1 MRKLEDLKL
10 KDSRVLI
17 RLDLNVPLKDG
28 HITDDFRIRAALPT
42 VKHCLSQG
50 ASVVIMSHLGRPG
63 GKYSEELSL
72 ISVGE
77 TLADLLE
84 TQVKFTDD
92 CISEDAISVSR
103 ELRPGEIHLL
113 ENLRFHK
120 GEKRN
125 NERFSMKLASHGEL
139 YVNDAFGT
147 AHRAHASNVGVPNR
161 FSIKAMGFLME
172 KEKEFL
178 YDTLKNPARPLTI
191 ILGGSKISGKFEL
204 IGRFLKLADHI
215 LIGGGMA
222 FTFLKAKGLEIG
234 ASLLQED
241 MVERAESYLRKA
253 KKRGVNLI
261 LPSDCAV
268 KNNSSRKI
276 IEVSQLGEK
285 DIGMDIGP
293 ETIKN
298 FRDIISQSNSVVWNG
313 PMGVF
318 EEAIFKKGTQE
329 ICKEVGSVVG
339 RGGISLIGGGDSAAA
354 VRVAGME
361 RGMSHISTGGGAS
374 LELLA
379 GKELPAFMA
388 LEERN
393 I

>member
-1 MRKLEDLKL
+1 
-10 KDSRVLI
+10 
-17 RLDLNVPLKDG
+17 
-28 HITDDFRIRAALPT
+28 
-42 VKHCLSQG
+42 
-50 ASVVIMSHLGRPG
+50 MSHLGRPG

-222 FTFLKAKGLEIG
+222 FTFLKAKGLDIG
-234 ASLLQED
+234 ASLFQED

-253 KKRGVNLI
+253 KKRGGNLI

-268 KNNSSRKI
+268 KNKSSRKI
-276 IEVSQLGEK
+276 VEVNQLGEK

-318 EEAIFKKGTQE
+318 EEAIFNKGTQE
-329 ICKEVGSVVG
+329 ICREVGSVVG
-339 RGGISLIGGGDSAAA
+339 RGGISIIGGGDSAAA
-354 VRVAGME
+354 VRTAGME

-379 GKELPAFMA
+379 GKELPAFQA
-388 LEERN
+388 LEE
-393 I
+393 

>member
-1 MRKLEDLKL
+1 MWKLEDLKL
-10 KDSRVLI
+10 KDTRVLI
-17 RLDLNVPLKDG
+17 RLDLNVPLKG
-28 HITDDFRIRAALPT
+28 GYVTDDFRIRTALPT
-42 VKHCLSQG
+42 VKYCLSQG

-63 GKYSEELSL
+63 GKYREELSL

-77 TLADLLE
+77 ILADLLE
-84 TQVKFTDD
+84 TQVKFTED

-113 ENLRFHK
+113 ENLRFHN
-120 GEKRN
+120 GETE
-125 NERFSMKLASHGEL
+125 NESHFSKKLAQHGEI
-139 YVNDAFGT
+139 YINDAFGT
-147 AHRAHASNVGVPNR
+147 AHRAHASNVGVPSR

-268 KNNSSRKI
+268 KNNRSRKI
-276 IEVSQLGEK
+276 VEVSQLGEK

-354 VRVAGME
+354 VRTAGME

-379 GKELPAFMA
+379 GKELPAFQA
-388 LEERN
+388 LEE
-393 I
+393 

>member
-113 ENLRFHK
+113 ENLRFHN
-120 GEKRN
+120 GETE
-125 NERFSMKLASHGEL
+125 NESHFSEKLAQHGEI
-139 YVNDAFGT
+139 YINDAFGT
-147 AHRAHASNVGVPNR
+147 AHRAHASNVGVPSR

-354 VRVAGME
+354 VRTAGME

-379 GKELPAFMA
+379 GKELPAFQA
-388 LEERN
+388 LEE
-393 I
+393 

>member
-1 MRKLEDLKL
+1 MWKLEDLKL
-10 KDSRVLI
+10 KDTRVLI
-17 RLDLNVPLKDG
+17 RLDLNVPLKG
-28 HITDDFRIRAALPT
+28 GYVTDDFRIRTALPT
-42 VKHCLSQG
+42 VKYCLSQG

-63 GKYSEELSL
+63 GKYREELSL

-77 TLADLLE
+77 ILADLLE
-84 TQVKFTDD
+84 TQVKFTED

-113 ENLRFHK
+113 ENLRFHN
-120 GEKRN
+120 GETE
-125 NERFSMKLASHGEL
+125 NESHFSEKLAQHGEI
-139 YVNDAFGT
+139 YINDAFGT
-147 AHRAHASNVGVPNR
+147 AHRAHASNVGVPSR

-222 FTFLKAKGLEIG
+222 FTFLKAKGLDIG
-234 ASLLQED
+234 ASLFQED
-241 MVERAESYLRKA
+241 MIERAESYLRKA
-253 KKRGVNLI
+253 KKRGGNLI

-268 KNNSSRKI
+268 KNKSSRKI
-276 IEVSQLGEK
+276 VEVNQLGEK

-293 ETIKN
+293 ETINN

-318 EEAIFKKGTQE
+318 EEAIFNKGTQE
-329 ICKEVGSVVG
+329 ICREVGSVVG
-339 RGGISLIGGGDSAAA
+339 RGGISIIGGGDSAAA
-354 VRVAGME
+354 VRTAGME

-379 GKELPAFMA
+379 GKELPAFQA
-388 LEERN
+388 LEE
-393 I
+393 